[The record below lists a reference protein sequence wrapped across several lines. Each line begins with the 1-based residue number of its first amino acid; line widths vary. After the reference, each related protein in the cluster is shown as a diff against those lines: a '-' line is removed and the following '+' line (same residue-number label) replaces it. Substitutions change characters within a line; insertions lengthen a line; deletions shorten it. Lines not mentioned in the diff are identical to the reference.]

1 VASQAGRVGED
12 GSGAMWIAPELV
24 RSTPSLRECS
34 QAGHAV
40 ALPLTFEKLELSA
53 AETMVETPRGTI
65 FAWNP
70 ATGELGFTGTIP
82 ASVFTDLEAVA
93 LAGGMLDG
101 RCKAPHS
108 PR

>member
-1 VASQAGRVGED
+1 VGED

-24 RSTPSLRECS
+24 RSAPSVRECS
-34 QAGHAV
+34 QAGYAV
-40 ALPLTFEKLELSA
+40 ALPLTFEKLDWSA
-53 AETMVETPRGTI
+53 AETMVETPRGAI

-82 ASVFTDLEAVA
+82 ASVFTDLEVVA
-93 LAGGMLDG
+93 LAGGLLDG
-101 RCKAPHS
+101 RCKTPPT